1 MTHIFLA
8 DALSI
13 ERMALRL
20 MLHDLKMEVVG
31 ESVDWLTTI
40 ELAPLSKPNM
50 LLIDWS
56 LVPLDP
62 QAGLAALRTAC
73 LDPVVIVLISHMNS
87 RQAAA
92 LSPGADAF
100 ISKSETSEYVA
111 EHLQTATDR
120 LIK

>member
-1 MTHIFLA
+1 MTRVYIA
-8 DALSI
+8 DSLPE
-13 ERMALRL
+13 ERLALRL
-20 MLHDLKMEVVG
+20 LLLDLKMEVVG

-40 ELAPLSKPNM
+40 QLAPLSKPNM

-73 LDPVVIVLISHMNS
+73 LDPVVIVLISQMNS

-92 LSPGADAF
+92 LSSGADAF

-111 EHLQTATDR
+111 EHLQTAADR